1 MPQVP
6 AAENGGTSRD
16 RSRQRAR
23 TEVGAN
29 KSMWNRLSFN
39 KIGSW
44 LKRDDDEPSSPTK
57 SRPASSGNKENDRP
71 QSSGGLLHR
80 RGSRK
85 VVPGLP
91 RPLTFKRMQS
101 EMRDKLLEVPPEP
114 EQRRATS
121 ADRKPSIVSKRNLSP
136 PPVSIPS
143 QSAPDVL
150 SAHESDIHKEEK
162 EKEQQKQQ
170 PTIGGG
176 PDSNIPAGARQV
188 DYSIENL
195 PDPELEPASLVP
207 PIDLDDSFHE
217 HASRHSV
224 SDGDDA
230 RLQEELEA
238 KWILNLSMHFRDMS
252 DREKFFVTYA
262 EERNKWRRVTVSC
275 DYRNLEADSLEYD
288 LKTLHYQRDKS
299 ARIYE
304 AIRDSLPD
312 IQFYD
317 TVTNLKLE
325 TADGRLHVHVTED
338 VNEIIPYPS
347 ISAIAH
353 LEYDCFKEKEID
365 FDSHISGFV
374 YKVNV
379 GSRTY
384 IKKEIPGPDAVDEFL
399 YEINALSSLQD
410 SKSVIQF
417 EGIIVDE
424 TGQLI
429 KGLLI
434 SFAREG
440 ALVDMIYDF
449 KNQLSWERR
458 EKWAR
463 QIVEGLSEI
472 HEAGFVQGDFTLS
485 NIVIDGDDNAKI
497 IDINRRGCPVGWE
510 PPELAKLIESGQRI
524 SIYIGVKS
532 DLFQLGMVLW
542 ALAEQQDEPE
552 RQERPLIRTL
562 KRQSNLPEYF
572 KDIVRACLSDR
583 PRDRLSAKAL
593 LIRFPEAVGVDG
605 FRPRIAVRDSLS
617 SHRSDK
623 EYIDPKMA
631 VDHNDIQ
638 RHHQHTQSKS
648 SFENINRP
656 STDYVPSAGSYILP
670 ISESRRGRSADLPRS
685 RSRHR
690 QSDYSPY
697 PGHQSIM
704 SLDDSELDNDLA
716 SLPASR
722 ETRWEQVYVDGDTKL
737 VQRGGGEASMHDFE
751 DQDAKDIY
759 ITPGP
764 LNNSFMG
771 SKSSDQTPLNHST
784 VLEAPPVQ
792 SQLTP
797 SYGQDADHDRTVA
810 NKSSFS
816 DRLHQL
822 AEHRAEEA
830 VSLQDKKEDEPR
842 QGPDTNFLTELEHEF
857 EYDSAPSSLAPSR
870 VGTGFSIFDRPE
882 RNYRVGTGF
891 TTFSAA
897 TNFNSP
903 LRQDTGFAEPPKTSL
918 DSEQVR
924 KSIDKS
930 MQGIETARLEE
941 QRINERLWEPKAD
954 KAFGFGEGVRG
965 YELKLKND
973 YPIAQLPSTATEQAE
988 ISTNPSSARTTAPP
1002 LHDTR
1007 NLHPP
1012 QNKSLEEK
1020 TSNTTIRPSAVP
1032 PATTPPPLSA
1042 LKSYASASGANTPP
1056 HHHDTKAV
1064 FEPAATPQYEHEYF
1078 QRLRTNS
1085 DLEHKRSK
1093 DLDDYLNTEID

>member
-1 MPQVP
+1 MPQAP

-57 SRPASSGNKENDRP
+57 SRPASSGNKDNDRP

-162 EKEQQKQQ
+162 EKEQQQQQQQQQ

-176 PDSNIPAGARQV
+176 PDSNIPAGARQI

-195 PDPELEPASLVP
+195 PDPEPASLAP

-399 YEINALSSLQD
+399 YEICLLYTSPSPRD
-410 SKSVIQF
+410 
-417 EGIIVDE
+417 
-424 TGQLI
+424 
-429 KGLLI
+429 GLL
-434 SFAREG
+434 
-440 ALVDMIYDF
+440 
-449 KNQLSWERR
+449 
-458 EKWAR
+458 
-463 QIVEGLSEI
+463 
-472 HEAGFVQGDFTLS
+472 
-485 NIVIDGDDNAKI
+485 
-497 IDINRRGCPVGWE
+497 
-510 PPELAKLIESGQRI
+510 
-524 SIYIGVKS
+524 
-532 DLFQLGMVLW
+532 
-542 ALAEQQDEPE
+542 
-552 RQERPLIRTL
+552 
-562 KRQSNLPEYF
+562 
-572 KDIVRACLSDR
+572 
-583 PRDRLSAKAL
+583 
-593 LIRFPEAVGVDG
+593 
-605 FRPRIAVRDSLS
+605 
-617 SHRSDK
+617 
-623 EYIDPKMA
+623 
-631 VDHNDIQ
+631 
-638 RHHQHTQSKS
+638 
-648 SFENINRP
+648 
-656 STDYVPSAGSYILP
+656 
-670 ISESRRGRSADLPRS
+670 SR
-685 RSRHR
+685 
-690 QSDYSPY
+690 
-697 PGHQSIM
+697 M
-704 SLDDSELDNDLA
+704 
-716 SLPASR
+716 
-722 ETRWEQVYVDGDTKL
+722 
-737 VQRGGGEASMHDFE
+737 
-751 DQDAKDIY
+751 
-759 ITPGP
+759 
-764 LNNSFMG
+764 
-771 SKSSDQTPLNHST
+771 
-784 VLEAPPVQ
+784 
-792 SQLTP
+792 
-797 SYGQDADHDRTVA
+797 
-810 NKSSFS
+810 
-816 DRLHQL
+816 
-822 AEHRAEEA
+822 
-830 VSLQDKKEDEPR
+830 
-842 QGPDTNFLTELEHEF
+842 
-857 EYDSAPSSLAPSR
+857 
-870 VGTGFSIFDRPE
+870 
-882 RNYRVGTGF
+882 
-891 TTFSAA
+891 
-897 TNFNSP
+897 
-903 LRQDTGFAEPPKTSL
+903 
-918 DSEQVR
+918 
-924 KSIDKS
+924 
-930 MQGIETARLEE
+930 
-941 QRINERLWEPKAD
+941 
-954 KAFGFGEGVRG
+954 
-965 YELKLKND
+965 
-973 YPIAQLPSTATEQAE
+973 
-988 ISTNPSSARTTAPP
+988 PSSA
-1002 LHDTR
+1002 
-1007 NLHPP
+1007 
-1012 QNKSLEEK
+1012 
-1020 TSNTTIRPSAVP
+1020 
-1032 PATTPPPLSA
+1032 
-1042 LKSYASASGANTPP
+1042 
-1056 HHHDTKAV
+1056 
-1064 FEPAATPQYEHEYF
+1064 
-1078 QRLRTNS
+1078 
-1085 DLEHKRSK
+1085 
-1093 DLDDYLNTEID
+1093 